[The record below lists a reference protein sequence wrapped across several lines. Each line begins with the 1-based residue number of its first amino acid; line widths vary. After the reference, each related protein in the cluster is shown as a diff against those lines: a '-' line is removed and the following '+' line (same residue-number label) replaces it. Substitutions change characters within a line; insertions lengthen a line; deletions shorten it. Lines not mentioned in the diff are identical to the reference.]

1 MVVSHI
7 RTLAVVTAFT
17 LVASTA
23 SAAGLEAR
31 LGHSVVRAGEH
42 VQLQLRAPI
51 DGSVATPDLSPLER
65 DFEILGTQQS
75 QRITVVNGRREAS
88 VDWTV
93 TLLPRSTGEIVIP
106 PLHAG
111 AATSEPLRIRVA
123 EAAPPPSRA
132 DAPDLFVESTVDQ
145 ISPYVQGEVRYT
157 VKVYDGIG
165 IRGGGLTAPQVENAR
180 VTVAGEGRTYEETV
194 KGRRYQV
201 HEREYVLAPQASGKM
216 VVAPVTLEARIADP
230 GARGRS
236 PVADF
241 FGGQDPFGAT
251 FGRFGSGL
259 FDQMMNPG
267 RQIRVRSNAIEID
280 VQARPDGAQGWFL
293 PAKHVEIA
301 EAFEPASPSFRVGEA
316 VKRTVTLRAL
326 GASAEQLPAFEI
338 PAVEG
343 VRQYDEGSR
352 DGTLPTDD
360 GTVSVREQTVALVPS
375 SPGAVILPPVQVTWW
390 DATNEV
396 ERTAELPAR
405 EIQVLPAMGAAT
417 TVPAPASAPI
427 AKPAVTNPE
436 PSVGSTEPAAK
447 ETGLLEG
454 WLPALAALLLGLG
467 GAWVVVLRRRRSV
480 GDPASEPGAPHLL
493 KEVQK
498 ACGAA
503 DPAGTRDALVR
514 WARARFGVGAPAN
527 PRMIALRLGH
537 DEFSSEALRLDRSL
551 YAPGADAFDG
561 ARFWQQLRLA
571 LRAEGAADRSTAP
584 QVLPELYPSR

>member
-1 MVVSHI
+1 MTRTRAVALLSATCLRRPEIPLVTCVVGQA
-7 RTLAVVTAFT
+7 LA
-17 LVASTA
+17 
-23 SAAGLEAR
+23 
-31 LGHSVVRAGEH
+31 
-42 VQLQLRAPI
+42 
-51 DGSVATPDLSPLER
+51 
-65 DFEILGTQQS
+65 
-75 QRITVVNGRREAS
+75 RR
-88 VDWTV
+88 
-93 TLLPRSTGEIVIP
+93 
-106 PLHAG
+106 
-111 AATSEPLRIRVA
+111 
-123 EAAPPPSRA
+123 
-132 DAPDLFVESTVDQ
+132 
-145 ISPYVQGEVRYT
+145 
-157 VKVYDGIG
+157 
-165 IRGGGLTAPQVENAR
+165 
-180 VTVAGEGRTYEETV
+180 
-194 KGRRYQV
+194 
-201 HEREYVLAPQASGKM
+201 
-216 VVAPVTLEARIADP
+216 
-230 GARGRS
+230 
-236 PVADF
+236 
-241 FGGQDPFGAT
+241 
-251 FGRFGSGL
+251 L
-259 FDQMMNPG
+259 FDEMLNPG
-267 RQIRVRSNAIEID
+267 RQVRVRSNPIRD
-280 VQARPDGAQGWFL
+280 RRTSTARRCDGGL
-293 PAKHVEIA
+293 VPAG
-301 EAFEPASPSFRVGEA
+301 EARGDSQKTFAPASPSFRVGEA